1 MMIKGKTLMIKIGIL
16 NQNDEQKIKIK
27 EKIQYSIKNK

>member
-1 MMIKGKTLMIKIGIL
+1 MIKIGIL

-27 EKIQYSIKNK
+27 EKIQYYIKKNKQIII

>member
-1 MMIKGKTLMIKIGIL
+1 MIKIGIL

-27 EKIQYSIKNK
+27 KKIQYSIKKNKQIII

>member
-1 MMIKGKTLMIKIGIL
+1 MIKIGIL

-27 EKIQYSIKNK
+27 EKIQYSIKKNKQRII

>member
-1 MMIKGKTLMIKIGIL
+1 MIKIGIL

-27 EKIQYSIKNK
+27 EKIQYSIKKNKQIII

>member
-1 MMIKGKTLMIKIGIL
+1 MIKIGIL

-27 EKIQYSIKNK
+27 IKEKIQYSIKKNKQIIN